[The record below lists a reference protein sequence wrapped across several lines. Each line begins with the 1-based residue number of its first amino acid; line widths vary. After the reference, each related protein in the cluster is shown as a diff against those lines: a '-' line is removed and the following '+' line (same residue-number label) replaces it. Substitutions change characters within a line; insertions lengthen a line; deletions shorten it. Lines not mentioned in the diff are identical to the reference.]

1 MTQATL
7 EQPQTRRALSRGR
20 LGLLA
25 SREIALIAAGL
36 VAYRMVRYW
45 VKDQAFEAFG
55 NAHRVIGWEKAL
67 GIFNEVDFQSTIL
80 SNHTIIFALNRYYF
94 IAHFLGMAL
103 LLTWLFTRH
112 RHFYG
117 RVRRVLF
124 AVTIGG
130 LALHVAFPLA
140 PPRWFPEFGFVDTLQ
155 TYGPRVYDSATVT
168 STVNQIAAMPSLHVA
183 WALITAWAIITT
195 LRSRW
200 RWIAVAHP
208 IVMALTV
215 VVTANHWWLDAAV
228 ASLLV
233 VTASQADRPLQ
244 NILSERTRRREEA
257 RLNPMITP
265 QEPPTTATTA
275 TQL

>member
-7 EQPQTRRALSRGR
+7 EQPRSRPANRRGHV
-20 LGLLA
+20 GLLA

-45 VKDQAFEAFG
+45 VKDQVSEAFG

-80 SNHTIIFALNRYYF
+80 GNHTIILALNRYYF

-112 RHFYG
+112 RHLYG

-130 LALHVAFPLA
+130 LAIHVAFPLA

-155 TYGPRVYDSATVT
+155 TYGPRVYDSEAVA
-168 STVNQIAAMPSLHVA
+168 STANQIAAMPSLHVA
-183 WALITAWAIITT
+183 WALIVAWAVIAT
-195 LRSRW
+195 LHTRW
-200 RWIAVAHP
+200 KWIAVAHP
-208 IVMALTV
+208 LLMALTV

-244 NILSERTRRREEA
+244 KLLAARALRREEILVEQVD
-257 RLNPMITP
+257 RVI
-265 QEPPTTATTA
+265 EPATDSA
-275 TQL
+275 VPA